1 MKVILIIGD
10 GMADRPIK
18 ELGGKTPLQVAIK
31 PSMDEVAR
39 RGVNGMMYP
48 IAPGIEPGSDTA
60 HISLLGYNP
69 NKTYTGR
76 GVLEAL
82 GAGLKVKAGD
92 ISFRGNFATVD
103 DNFLVLNRRAGRI
116 KEGTKEL
123 TEALNGI
130 KLNHTANVQVLCKHT
145 IEHRCV
151 VSLRGPHLSRMVSD
165 PDPREPNHKVKEA
178 KPLDNSS
185 EAHRT
190 SHIVN
195 LLTKEFHRILEN
207 HPINAERKSKG
218 LFPANAI
225 LLRGAGEISQVKPI
239 TEIYDIKALAIAAGA
254 LYKGVAI
261 FAGMDQINV
270 PKATGDYTT
279 NTVAKAKAAVENLPM
294 YDFIIIHIKGT
305 DNASHDG
312 NVKKKIMMIEKIDK
326 LVKYLIK
333 NTDPDETL
341 IAITA
346 DHTTS
351 TDLKKHTG
359 DPVPVSIKGSM
370 VRVDQVQ
377 RFSEIDCAQGGMGSI
392 RGVDL
397 TPILMDLI
405 GKSLKFGK

>member
-1 MKVILIIGD
+1 MLIIGD
-10 GMADRPIK
+10 GMADRPIR

-39 RGVNGMMYP
+39 RGVNGIMYP
-48 IAPGIEPGSDTA
+48 IAPGIPPGSDTSHLA
-60 HISLLGYNP
+60 ILGYDP
-69 NKTYTGR
+69 YKTYTGR
-76 GVLEAL
+76 GALEAL
-82 GAGLKVKAGD
+82 GAGLKVEPED
-92 ISFRGNFATVD
+92 VSFRGNFATVD
-103 DNFLVLNRRAGRI
+103 DNFTVLNRRAGRI
-116 KEGTKEL
+116 KERVKKL

-130 KLNHTANVQVLCKHT
+130 KLNLSADVQVICKHT
-145 IEHRCV
+145 VEHRCV
-151 VSLRGPHLSRMVSD
+151 VILRGSRLSSMVSD
-165 PDPREPNHKVKEA
+165 SDPREPNHKVKEA
-178 KPLDNSS
+178 KPLDNSP

-195 LLTKEFHRILEN
+195 LLTKEFHRILKN

-225 LLRGAGEISQVKPI
+225 LLRGAGVIPKVKPI
-239 TEIYDIKALAIAAGA
+239 TEIYGIKALAIGAGA
-254 LYKGVAI
+254 LFKGVAI
-261 FAGMDQINV
+261 SVGMDMINV
-270 PKATGDYTT
+270 PKATGDYAT

-312 NVKKKIMMIEKIDK
+312 NVKKKIMMIEKVDK

-333 NTDPDETL
+333 NTDHDEAL

-359 DPVPVSIKGSM
+359 DPVPLSVKGSM
-370 VRVDQVQ
+370 VRVDQAQ
-377 RFSEIDCAQGGMGSI
+377 RFSEIDCAQGGMGRI

-397 TPILMDLI
+397 MPILMDLI
-405 GKSLKFGK
+405 GKSSKFGK